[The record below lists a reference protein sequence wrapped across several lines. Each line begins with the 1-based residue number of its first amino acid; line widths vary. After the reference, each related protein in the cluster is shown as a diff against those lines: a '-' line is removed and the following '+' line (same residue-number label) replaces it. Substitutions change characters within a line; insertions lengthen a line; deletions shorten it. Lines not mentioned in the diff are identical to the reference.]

1 MTSSR
6 TDRARALRPSCG
18 RAEERVWA
26 ILRGGRIDGHKFRR
40 QHPVGPYF
48 ADFACDQLRL
58 IIEVD
63 GGVHR
68 LDQVAARDRQRQ
80 QGLEAL
86 GWVVIRVTNDQVF
99 SAPEGLIEAVRLH
112 AWRLHG

>member
-6 TDRARALRPSCG
+6 TDRARALRQSSR
-18 RAEERVWA
+18 RAEEHVWEL
-26 ILRGGRIDGHKFRR
+26 LRGGRIDGHKFRR

-48 ADFACDQLRL
+48 ADFACDRLRL

-68 LDQVAARDRQRQ
+68 LAEVAVRDVERQ
-80 QGLEAL
+80 QVLENL
-86 GWVVIRVTNDQVF
+86 GWTVIRVTNDQVHA
-99 SAPEGLIEAVRLH
+99 APEQLIGAVRRHVRSLN
-112 AWRLHG
+112 G